1 MAAPRSV
8 VSIEELVTA
17 YPIDIEPEQ
26 IVRWLVAEQQTTP
39 SLFRFDAR
47 RRIEVRNIPERAE
60 YHLGDEERE
69 DLSEVT
75 TTATL
80 EVTPVHRGDGWTLT
94 ITVEDDT
101 GPRPSGIEATEQQI
115 DLGSFYHQ
123 FIRRGRGVATVTAEV
138 DGAAAERHLN
148 EPLDAILVNRHPAT
162 AARHHA

>member
-1 MAAPRSV
+1 M
-8 VSIEELVTA
+8 TT

-26 IVRWLVAEQQTTP
+26 IVRWLVAEQKAIS
-39 SLFRFDAR
+39 SLLRFDAR
-47 RRIEVRNIPERAE
+47 RGVEVRNIAERAE

-75 TTATL
+75 TTAAL

-101 GPRPSGIEATEQQI
+101 GPRLSGAQATEQQI
-115 DLGSFYHQ
+115 DLASFYHQ
-123 FIRRGRGVATVTAEV
+123 FIRRGRGVTTVTAEV

-148 EPLDAILVNRHPAT
+148 ELLDAILVNRHPAT

>member
-1 MAAPRSV
+1 M
-8 VSIEELVTA
+8 EGLVAA

-26 IVRWLVAEQQTTP
+26 IVRWLVAEQQTIP
-39 SLFRFDAR
+39 SLFRFTAR
-47 RRIEVRNIPERAE
+47 RGFEVRNIPERAE

-80 EVTPVHRGDGWTLT
+80 EVTPVRRSDGWTLT

-115 DLGSFYHQ
+115 DLGTFYHQ
-123 FIRRGRGVATVTAEV
+123 FIRRGRGVTTVTAEV
-138 DGAAAERHLN
+138 DGAPAERHLN
-148 EPLDAILVNRHPAT
+148 ELLDAILVNRHPAT
-162 AARHHA
+162 AAPTKTGPK

>member
-1 MAAPRSV
+1 M
-8 VSIEELVTA
+8 EGLVTA

-26 IVRWLVAEQQTTP
+26 IVRWLVAEQKGTP

-47 RRIEVRNIPERAE
+47 RGFEVRNIPERAK

-75 TTATL
+75 TIATL
-80 EVTPVHRGDGWTLT
+80 EVTPVHRGDGWTLM

-115 DLGSFYHQ
+115 DLGTFYHQ
-123 FIRRGRGVATVTAEV
+123 FIRRGRGVTTVTAEV
-138 DGAAAERHLN
+138 DGALAEQHLK
-148 EPLDAILVNRHPAT
+148 ELLDAILVNRHAAT
-162 AARHHA
+162 AARHHAQGKA